1 MPRFILLLVLALAAG
16 SGSVAGATQRTAD
29 WTDIQGRWREDVR
42 PNGPNRMLEIGLLE
56 IAPCDVSSLCGR
68 RIHPDG
74 TCGEIVLRLRQDWA
88 GEVQGALAIDGR
100 TMAASAHREDGK
112 LAIRAVRASLFR
124 RALPFAST
132 FRREGLA
139 RCAEGVS

>member
-1 MPRFILLLVLALAAG
+1 MPRLILLLVLAIAG
-16 SGSVAGATQRTAD
+16 SASVVGATQLTAD

-68 RIHPDG
+68 PVQPDG
-74 TCGEIVLRLRQDWA
+74 TCGEIVLHLRQDLA
-88 GEVQGALAIDGR
+88 GEVQGVLAIDGR
-100 TMAASAHREDGK
+100 TMAASAHHQNGK
-112 LAIRAVRASLFR
+112 LAIRAVRAGLFR

-132 FRREGLA
+132 FRREGPA